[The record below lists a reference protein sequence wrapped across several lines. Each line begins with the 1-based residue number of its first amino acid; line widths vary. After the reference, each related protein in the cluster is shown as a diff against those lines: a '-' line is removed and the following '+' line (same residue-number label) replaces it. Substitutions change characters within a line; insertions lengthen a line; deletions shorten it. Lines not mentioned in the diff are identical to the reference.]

1 MTTLQD
7 ILGLITK
14 RKIKTPSDND
24 YIISAAYSDRQEVL
38 KPQPKM
44 EASLL
49 NIGALKKYVLASIA
63 PPTYKVYTALL
74 TQNGSGDTQNL
85 SSGAVTKGVTYQI
98 SGVGFDCT
106 NVGAP
111 NNDNG
116 TYFVATNNEVPTTY
130 GAGSLE
136 YNTGAPVV
144 TVLENTIGN
153 IWFTYSSTGTYFIN
167 SDTLFTDDKTTFSI
181 NLMGGDIGTGYFCL
195 GEFNGDSSLGI
206 TTGSPEY
213 GEIDDVLSNTTPIE
227 IRVYN

>member
-1 MTTLQD
+1 MSLTGKTIGELTELSAITETTLFPVEFSGATFY
-7 ILGLITK
+7 IPYSSITTN
-14 RKIKTPSDND
+14 IKP
-24 YIISAAYSDRQEVL
+24 
-38 KPQPKM
+38 
-44 EASLL
+44 
-49 NIGALKKYVLASIA
+49 
-63 PPTYKVYTALL
+63 YKVYTALL